1 MSFLVKLFN
10 VFTKKVE
17 DSSPKGRVDSTDLA
31 KVVRTSVYVGL
42 AACLTYF
49 MQGVTPE
56 MIGTKGLVVLPL
68 LAAVVE
74 FLNKAVKDNT

>member
-1 MSFLVKLFN
+1 MKFLKTLFD

-17 DSSPKGRVDSTDLA
+17 DSSPKGKVDATDVA

-42 AACLTYF
+42 AAALTYF

-56 MIGTKGLVVLPL
+56 MIGAKGLVVLPL
-68 LAAVVE
+68 IAAVVE

>member
-1 MSFLVKLFN
+1 MAFLNKLVS
-10 VFTKKVE
+10 VFTKNVA
-17 DSSPKGRVDSTDLA
+17 DTSPAGKVDSTDLA

-42 AACLTYF
+42 AAALTYF
-49 MQGVTPE
+49 MQGVTPD

-68 LAAVVE
+68 IAAAVE